1 MALESCGSGKIWT
14 LTDSCSVVVEL
25 LGTAM
30 NKTSEEVGRE
40 IQEAV
45 GKNVNPLAGSCFSGV
60 GNCGQPG

>member
-45 GKNVNPLAGSCFSGV
+45 DKRVNPLAGS
-60 GNCGQPG
+60 